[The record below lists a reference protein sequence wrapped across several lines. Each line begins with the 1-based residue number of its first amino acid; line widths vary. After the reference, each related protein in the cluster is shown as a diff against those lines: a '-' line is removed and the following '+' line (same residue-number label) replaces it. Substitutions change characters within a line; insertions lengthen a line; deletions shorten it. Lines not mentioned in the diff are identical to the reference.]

1 MDTDVHSPKA
11 IFHATTRLVVPLFQ
25 RPYVWSEEKQWAPLW
40 EDITR
45 LIDVIDHHN
54 QAATHF
60 LGAIVIQLVPT
71 PLGSIQ
77 TWNVIDGQQRLTTL
91 QLLLSALHNRLTRR
105 GWDKLAGQIKSLIEN
120 SEDYRQ
126 TDEDKFKLW
135 PTNRDR
141 AGFIAAMN
149 GNRDSNDQGATSR
162 LEQGHSYFANA
173 IDAWLGEDEEQAFAR
188 GRVLV
193 AAVQDRLEIATIRL
207 NADEDAQAIFET
219 LNARGTPLSAADL
232 IKNFV
237 FQNLNTN
244 PAAAE
249 ESYRKYWSQFEAE
262 WWEEEVTSGRLK
274 NPRSSLFLWQWLT
287 TRTLEEFPIRE
298 VFRQFKYYV
307 TTIDKDIADLL
318 PQIRVAADRYQE
330 IIRGAARPNGPLNR
344 EELFSYRIRLLDSE
358 VARPLIIWLNEPEQA
373 DVPRADREKVLALL
387 ETWLVRRMLVKATS
401 AGNNRFVLDVIRFL
415 EDQPNTSLPDALAE
429 YLTSNTTKVGYWPS
443 DADIR
448 SELTGTRAFNK
459 YVRARLRMVL
469 EALEDNRRGYPDG
482 RQLAMG
488 PISRGKG
495 TVEHIM
501 PQKWRKNWMADL
513 TEDQQADRDSIL
525 HQLGN
530 LTLVTQKLNSKV
542 NNGAWSTK
550 REFFRQYD
558 DVMLTRDAVNLADGD
573 WDETAIEQRTEELI
587 GEILDIWPVPAG
599 FTVAN
604 RDIETRTSDTE
615 ARRRAVVTIADL
627 VTNEILPE
635 GTRLRPTSQSSR
647 WRGVTAKVTGEG
659 KIAFNGTE
667 YAYPSPAARAVTG
680 TSSEPGWAWWSVAE
694 TGHTLNELRND
705 YLHMND

>member
-1 MDTDVHSPKA
+1 MDTDVQSPKA

-25 RPYVWSEEKQWAPLW
+25 RPYVWSEDRQWAPLW

-45 LIDVIDHHN
+45 LIDVIERHN

-71 PLGSIQ
+71 PLGGIQ

-91 QLLLSALHNRLTRR
+91 QILLSALHNRLAERS
-105 GWDKLAGQIKSLIEN
+105 WDKLAGQIKSLIEN

-126 TDEDKFKLW
+126 TDEDQYKLW

-141 AGFIAAMN
+141 PGFVAAMS
-149 GNRDSNDQGATSR
+149 GGTTSDDQSAATR
-162 LEQGHSYFANA
+162 LEQGHRFFINA
-173 IDAWLGEDEEQAFAR
+173 IDSWLGEDEQQAFAR
-188 GRVLV
+188 ARVLV
-193 AAVQDRLEIATIRL
+193 AAIQDRLEIATIRL

-249 ESYRKYWSQFEAE
+249 KSYRRYWSQFETE
-262 WWEEEVTSGRLK
+262 WWEEEITSGRLK

-307 TTIDKDIADLL
+307 TTLDKDIADLL
-318 PQIRVAADRYQE
+318 PQIRAAADRYQE
-330 IIRGAARPNGPLNR
+330 IIQGATRPDGPLNR

-373 DVPRADREKVLALL
+373 DVPLADRYRILALL
-387 ETWLVRRMLVKATS
+387 EAWLVRRMLMKATS

-415 EDQPNTSLPDALAE
+415 GEQPKDSLADSLAD
-429 YLTSNTTKVGYWPS
+429 YLTSNTTTGGYWPS

-448 SELTGTRAFNK
+448 SELTGTRAYNR

-469 EALEDNRRGYPDG
+469 EALEDHRRGYPDG

-488 PISRGKG
+488 PIARGKG

-501 PQKWRKNWMADL
+501 PQEWRKNWTAEL
-513 TEDQQADRDSIL
+513 TEEEQADRDSIL

-542 NNGAWSTK
+542 NNGSWSAK
-550 REFFRQYD
+550 RDFFRQYD
-558 DVMLTRDAVNLADGD
+558 DVMLTRDAVNLASGD
-573 WDETAIEQRTEELI
+573 WNETAIEQRTEELI
-587 GEILDIWPVPAG
+587 GEILDVWPVPAG

-604 RDIETRTSDTE
+604 RESETRPSDSE
-615 ARRRAVVTIADL
+615 ARRRALVTIADL
-627 VTNEILPE
+627 VATGILPE
-635 GTRLRPTSQSSR
+635 GSRLRPTSQANR
-647 WRGVTAKVTGEG
+647 WTGVFAQVTGAG
-659 KIAFNGTE
+659 MISLNGVDYE
-667 YAYPSPAARAVTG
+667 YPTSAAKALTG
-680 TSSEPGWAWWSVAE
+680 NASEQGWAWWQVVD
-694 TGHTLNELRND
+694 TGQTLSELRND
-705 YLHMND
+705 YLHKTD